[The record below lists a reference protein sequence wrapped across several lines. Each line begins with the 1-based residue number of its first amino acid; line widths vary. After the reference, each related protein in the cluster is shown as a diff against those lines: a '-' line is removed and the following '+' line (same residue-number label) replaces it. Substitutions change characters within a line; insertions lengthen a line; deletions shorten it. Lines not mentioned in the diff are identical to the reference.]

1 MTETAVR
8 YSRGEDGVVVLTLDD
23 PSSSVNTMND
33 AYVAGMGAAVD
44 RLQAEQAEITGV
56 IVTSAKS
63 TFFAGGDILSMMQVT
78 PEMAGGLTQRLAVI
92 KSQLRRLETLG
103 RPVVA
108 ALNGSALGGGLEV
121 ALACHHRV
129 AVDNPKARFGLPEV
143 TLGLLPG
150 GGGITRTVR
159 MLGITDALMNVL
171 LEGRQVSARRAAEL
185 GLIDDVLDSPEAL
198 IETAKAWIAAN
209 PNAAQ
214 PWDVKGY
221 RIPGGTPSTPSL
233 AMNLPAYPANLRKK
247 LKGAPMPA
255 PKAIM
260 AAAVEGA
267 QVNVDTAL
275 AIESQYFVSL
285 VTGAVAKNM
294 MKAFF
299 VDMQAISKGASRPQ
313 GIPRWTPTRVA
324 VLGAGMMGAGIAYSL
339 AAAGVDVVLKDV
351 TAEAA
356 AKGRAYSE
364 SLVAKA
370 VGRGRMDAA
379 KGEALLGR
387 ITPTAELADLAGCDM
402 VIEAVFEDPAL
413 KHRVF
418 AETEP
423 VLAGDAL
430 LASNT
435 STLPI
440 TLLAQGVSRPKDFIG
455 LHFFSPVDKMPLV
468 EIIVG
473 EATGDEALAKAFD
486 VVQLIRKTPIVV
498 NDSRGFFTSR
508 VIGRFMDEAV
518 GMLAEGVHPQTIEQA
533 ALQVGYPTGPLALT
547 DEVSLTLTQH
557 IRASFATAAAAEGKS
572 FPVEASH
579 AVVDR
584 MVDEFGRP
592 GRAGRAGFYEYT
604 PEGKRL
610 GLWPGLVE
618 HFAPG
623 DPAQPSHGIPFADL
637 GERMLFVEAIDS
649 VNCLDEGVLRS
660 VGEGNVGSILGIGFP
675 PWTGG
680 VLQYIEGY
688 PGGVAGFVAR
698 ARELADRYGERF
710 TPPSSLVERA
720 STSSVA

>member
-1 MTETAVR
+1 MRGPPGKAHDVSSCTADPFTLQHAVGFLRHRSGRLTVLQQVADPDHQDASCETGPPRQRVQFVHRCPQRVPASGDRDQATGDDVSAGDLVLDAVPGDHPLVQHLANR
-8 YSRGEDGVVVLTLDD
+8 
-23 PSSSVNTMND
+23 M
-33 AYVAGMGAAVD
+33 M
-44 RLQAEQAEITGV
+44 LQA
-56 IVTSAKS
+56 
-63 TFFAGGDILSMMQVT
+63 
-78 PEMAGGLTQRLAVI
+78 
-92 KSQLRRLETLG
+92 
-103 RPVVA
+103 
-108 ALNGSALGGGLEV
+108 
-121 ALACHHRV
+121 
-129 AVDNPKARFGLPEV
+129 
-143 TLGLLPG
+143 
-150 GGGITRTVR
+150 
-159 MLGITDALMNVL
+159 
-171 LEGRQVSARRAAEL
+171 
-185 GLIDDVLDSPEAL
+185 
-198 IETAKAWIAAN
+198 
-209 PNAAQ
+209 
-214 PWDVKGY
+214 
-221 RIPGGTPSTPSL
+221 
-233 AMNLPAYPANLRKK
+233 
-247 LKGAPMPA
+247 
-255 PKAIM
+255 
-260 AAAVEGA
+260 
-267 QVNVDTAL
+267 
-275 AIESQYFVSL
+275 
-285 VTGAVAKNM
+285 
-294 MKAFF
+294 
-299 VDMQAISKGASRPQ
+299 
-313 GIPRWTPTRVA
+313 
-324 VLGAGMMGAGIAYSL
+324 
-339 AAAGVDVVLKDV
+339 
-351 TAEAA
+351 TAEPTDLSWLARNL
-356 AKGRAYSE
+356 GS
-364 SLVAKA
+364 V
-370 VGRGRMDAA
+370 
-379 KGEALLGR
+379 GEALLGR
-387 ITPTAELADLAGCDM
+387 ITPTADLADLAGCDM

-688 PGGVAGFVAR
+688 PGGVAGFVACLLYTSD
-698 ARELADRYGERF
+698 AADE
-710 TPPSSLVERA
+710 
-720 STSSVA
+720 